1 MTPQSRP
8 SIMVIEC
15 RDDRPSEIRSHL
27 RWARG
32 RRSLRRA
39 ERMRARRRAVVR
51 KSLGGSPANVAVAPS
66 QGLRV
71 AVSRGDE
78 PMGKFVRDELE
89 RESRRRAWPSI
100 LDVSQA
106 SPYRARQ
113 GHSPSFSI
121 ARIAQTWLCIDD
133 VDAEFIADA
142 RACSSREPIFDSD
155 GRSRG
160 RRRCLKRRNAHHL
173 DVDHRPI
180 LWGDQRGACT
190 RTSGRKVVRR
200 TAWHRSSP
208 TAISWSAPGRCVAG
222 GSTRSPSRFAIFAR
236 ERGHPRSQARRTQCA
251 CL

>member
-39 ERMRARRRAVVR
+39 ERMRARRRAVVS
-51 KSLGGSPANVAVAPS
+51 KSLGGSPANVAVGAS
-66 QGLRV
+66 RQGLRV
-71 AVSRGDE
+71 AMLSRVGDE

-89 RESRRRAWPSI
+89 REGVDVGHVAVDPRRVTGLAFACARDGADFS
-100 LDVSQA
+100 LLF
-106 SPYRARQ
+106 YRENFADLAL
-113 GHSPSFSI
+113 S
-121 ARIAQTWLCIDD
+121 IDD

-142 RACSSREPIFDSD
+142 RALLVTGTHFSTPTVEAASRAAMRFAKAGGTRII
-155 GRSRG
+155 
-160 RRRCLKRRNAHHL
+160 L

-190 RTSGRKVVRR
+190 RTSGPEGRATHCMASIVADRDLVVGTGKMCRWRVDTLSVALRNLRAR
-200 TAWHRSSP
+200 TRPSS
-208 TAISWSAPGRCVAG
+208 
-222 GSTRSPSRFAIFAR
+222 
-236 ERGHPRSQARRTQCA
+236 
-251 CL
+251 